1 MLILLSCAKT
11 MTAKTKVEYPFS
23 TVPIHK
29 ERASEIAFLMAQKS
43 VPELEKL
50 LRVNS
55 KIALENQ
62 QRYQVFHSDEAPEL
76 PAVLA
81 YTGIVFK
88 RVDPSS
94 FSPQNYSYAQD
105 HLRLTSFGYGLLRPL
120 DAIKNYRLEGD
131 IKLEEWGGVSLFNS
145 WRDALTDAF
154 IADIQKQGGV
164 LCYLASEEMKR
175 LFHWDKVKAAVRII
189 TPEFKVW
196 KEGKLKTV
204 VVYAKMCRGEMTR
217 YIIQNEIKDVEAL
230 KEFHWEGFSFNPEF
244 SQNDDWVFTSDQI

>member
-11 MTAKTKVEYPFS
+11 MTAQTKVKYPFV
-23 TVPIHK
+23 TEPHYK
-29 ERASEIAFLMAQKS
+29 DKASEIAFLMAQRS
-43 VPELEKL
+43 VSDLEKL

-55 KIALENQ
+55 KIALDNHE
-62 QRYQVFHSDEAPEL
+62 RYQVFHGDEAPSL

-88 RVDPSS
+88 RVDAAS
-94 FSPQNYSYAQD
+94 FSAEDFDYAQD
-105 HLRLTSFGYGLLRPL
+105 RLRLTSFGYGLLRPL
-120 DAIKNYRLEGD
+120 DGIKNYRLEGD
-131 IKLEEWGGVSLFNS
+131 IKFEEWGGVSLFNS
-145 WRDALTDAF
+145 WRDVLTDAF
-154 IADIQKQGGV
+154 IDDIQKQGGT

-196 KEGKLKTV
+196 KADKLKTV

-217 YIIQNEIKDVEAL
+217 YIIKNKIETPQELMN
-230 KEFHWEGFSFNPEF
+230 FHWEGFSYNPEL
-244 SQNDDWVFTSDQI
+244 SDGDDWVFTSDQI